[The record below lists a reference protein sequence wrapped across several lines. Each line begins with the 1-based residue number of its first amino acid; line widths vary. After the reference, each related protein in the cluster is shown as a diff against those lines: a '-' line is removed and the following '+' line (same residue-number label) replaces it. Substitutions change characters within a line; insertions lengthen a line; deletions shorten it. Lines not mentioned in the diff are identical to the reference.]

1 MALDVV
7 ISGWW
12 GDHIVT
18 YQLQYHFNLYDYSVP
33 YILSSHF
40 LKINTGVD
48 MATDMAIPVIIES
61 GSGMFK
67 KEWKV
72 VFTSLFYLKL
82 WIYKISKLFAFEFT
96 VLLTLH
102 SMIIAEC
109 GSYLRT
115 SWKFDL
121 MIDTVVI
128 LRCMLNFHILLVI

>member
-1 MALDVV
+1 M
-7 ISGWW
+7 
-12 GDHIVT
+12 T

-82 WIYKISKLFAFEFT
+82 
-96 VLLTLH
+96 
-102 SMIIAEC
+102 
-109 GSYLRT
+109 
-115 SWKFDL
+115 
-121 MIDTVVI
+121 
-128 LRCMLNFHILLVI
+128 